1 MDRTAL
7 TDEIAFPSGARA
19 RNRLA
24 VAPLTNQQSH
34 ADGTLS
40 DDELAFLV
48 RRAAGGFGIVCTC
61 AAHVAADGQGWPG
74 ELGVFDDR
82 LLPGLTRLA
91 TALAAEGALPL
102 VQLFHGGARAPSKLT
117 GQVPFSAST
126 FDDPSPSFEAPRPAT
141 RDELA
146 RVVDQFAGAARRCV
160 AAGFGGVELHGAHGY
175 LLGQFLSSV
184 VNRRDDEYG
193 GDNAGRARLLRA
205 ATQAVRAVVPRSFT
219 VGVRLS
225 PEEGG
230 WAKGLDLDESLEV
243 ARWLADDGVDFV
255 HLSLWDAT
263 KNTKKRPDQHALPL
277 FRAVL
282 PAHVRILAA
291 GGVWTAADAEALIA
305 RGADVVALGR
315 AAIANPDWP
324 RAVAERG
331 EAPKRPPLT
340 KEELAARAVSPTF
353 ATYLERFKG
362 FVAS

>member
-1 MDRTAL
+1 MTRSVL
-7 TDEIAFPSGARA
+7 LDEIAFPSGARTK
-19 RNRLA
+19 NRLA

-34 ADGTLS
+34 ADGSLS
-40 DDELAFLV
+40 DDELSFLV
-48 RRAAGGFGIVCTC
+48 RRAVGGFGIVCTC
-61 AAHVAADGQGWPG
+61 AAHVAEDGQGWPG

-91 TALAAEGALPL
+91 GALSGAGALPF
-102 VQLFHGGARAPSKLT
+102 VQLFHGGARSPSKLT

-126 FDDPSPSFEAPRPAT
+126 FDDPSPSFEPPRPAG
-141 RDELA
+141 RDDLA
-146 RVVDQFAGAARRCV
+146 RIVERFAAAARRC
-160 AAGFGGVELHGAHGY
+160 ATAGFGGVELHGAHGY
-175 LLGQFLSSV
+175 LLGQFLSAV
-184 VNRRDDEYG
+184 TNRREDEYG
-193 GDNAGRARLLRA
+193 GDNAGRARLLREV
-205 ATQAVRAVVPRSFT
+205 TRAVRAAVPQSFT

-243 ARWLADDGVDFV
+243 ARWLAEDGVDFV
-255 HLSLWDAT
+255 HLSLWDAS
-263 KNTKKRPDQHALPL
+263 KNTKKRPDEHAVPL
-277 FRAVL
+277 FRAAL
-282 PAHVRILAA
+282 PATVRIFAA
-291 GGVWTAADAEALIA
+291 GGVWTVEDAEALVA

-324 RAVAERG
+324 SAVAEG
-331 EAPKRPPLT
+331 GGVPKRPPLT

>member
-1 MDRTAL
+1 MSRTVL
-7 TDEIAFPSGARA
+7 TEEVAFPSGARA
-19 RNRLA
+19 KNRLA

-48 RRAAGGFGIVCTC
+48 LRAAGGFGIVCTC
-61 AAHVAADGQGWPG
+61 AAHVAEDGQGWPG
-74 ELGVFDDR
+74 ELGAFDDR
-82 LLPGLTRLA
+82 LLPGLGRLA
-91 TALAAEGALPL
+91 SALAAEGALPF
-102 VQLFHGGARAPSKLT
+102 VQLFHGGARAPSRLT
-117 GQVPFSAST
+117 GQVPLSAST
-126 FDDPSPSFEAPRPAT
+126 FDDPSPSFEAPRPAS
-141 RDELA
+141 RDDLA
-146 RVVDQFAGAARRCV
+146 RLVERFAAAARRCA
-160 AAGFGGVELHGAHGY
+160 AAGFSGVELHGAHGY
-175 LLGQFLSSV
+175 LLGQFLSSI

-193 GDNAGRARLLRA
+193 GDNAGRARLLREV
-205 ATQAVRAVVPRSFT
+205 TRAVRAVVPRGFA

-230 WAKGLDLDESLEV
+230 FAKGLDLDESLEV
-243 ARWLADDGVDFV
+243 ARWLAEDGVDFV

-263 KNTKKRPDQHALPL
+263 KNTKKRPGEHAVPL
-277 FRAVL
+277 FRAAL

-291 GGVWTAADAEALIA
+291 GGVWTVEDAEALVA

-331 EAPKRPPLT
+331 AAPKRPPLT
-340 KEELAARAVSPTF
+340 KAELAARAVSPTF

-362 FVAS
+362 FVAP